1 MQRKLDELR
10 ETLAGFV
17 EQRESLLLVVCA
29 ADPELAY
36 VIKTLEGL
44 DDTSPADL
52 FLIFAEPFT
61 EAPAYASAIMKN
73 LRAQIE
79 VAPAPRAER
88 GEDPLPPLPEVCD
101 DESAPPPARLR
112 AAIDH
117 VASLLPPEDGN
128 RAVWGFLPLQ
138 VANHEAYARLVGE
151 FVAWRGPEAWMRGLR
166 VIARDDR
173 ARPFLA
179 PGLRRLAA
187 PRVLIYDLDMSPEAL
202 NDALVK
208 EASNRSLPVTAR
220 MQALLQLASLDYAHK
235 RYPQAI
241 EKYGA
246 LYNHYGQSE
255 DKAMQALTLQ
265 GAGDSLRRMNDLKGA
280 RVKYQQGLLLAMQT
294 TALPVLLNLTSA
306 LGDVSLKL
314 DALRDA
320 ERFFGLSEQ
329 LAGRLMNPFARADAL
344 EKQGIARDRLS
355 DPGNAV
361 LAWREAEATSRAFA
375 YHERRRSTLERLIA
389 AYRLMQ
395 MDDERRAC
403 EAELKATVQAMKAE
417 AREAHDHSLQVT
429 S

>member
-17 EQRESLLLVVCA
+17 EQRESLLLVVSA

-36 VIKTLEGL
+36 VFKILEGIE
-44 DDTSPADL
+44 DTSPADL

-61 EAPAYASAIMKN
+61 EAPAYASALVKN
-73 LRAQIE
+73 LRVQIE
-79 VAPAPRAER
+79 VAKAPRAER
-88 GEDPLPPLPEVCD
+88 GEDPVPPLPAVCD
-101 DESAPPPARLR
+101 DESAPPHARLR

-117 VASLLPPEDGN
+117 VASLLRPGDGN

-151 FVAWRGPEAWMRGLR
+151 FVAWRGPEPWMRGLR
-166 VIARDDR
+166 VIARDDHT
-173 ARPFLA
+173 RPFLV
-179 PGLRRLAA
+179 PGLRKLGA

-208 EASNRSLPVTAR
+208 EAGNRSLPVASR
-220 MQALLQLASLDYAHK
+220 MQALLQLASLDYAHR

-246 LYNHYGQSE
+246 LYNHYEQRE

-265 GAGDSLRRMNDLKGA
+265 GAGDSLQRMNDLQGA

-294 TALPVLLNLTSA
+294 EALPVLLNLTSA
-306 LGDVSLKL
+306 LGDISLEL
-314 DALRDA
+314 EGFRDA
-320 ERFFGLSEQ
+320 ERFFGLSQ
-329 LAGRLMNPFARADAL
+329 QIAGRLMNPFARADAL
-344 EKQGIARDRLS
+344 EKQGIARDRLGDLAS
-355 DPGNAV
+355 AV
-361 LAWREAEATSRAFA
+361 LTWRDAETLSKTFA
-375 YHERRRSTLERLIA
+375 YHERRRSALERLIA

-395 MDDERRAC
+395 LNDERRGC
-403 EAELKATVQAMKAE
+403 EAELAATVQAMKAD
-417 AREAHDHSLQVT
+417 AREAHDHPLRAT

>member
-10 ETLAGFV
+10 ETLGGFV
-17 EQRESLLLVVCA
+17 EQRESLLLVVSA

-36 VIKTLEGL
+36 VLKTLEGL

-52 FLIFAEPFT
+52 FLVFAEPFT
-61 EAPAYASAIMKN
+61 EASAYASAIMTS

-79 VAPAPRAER
+79 VAQAPRAER
-88 GEDPLPPLPEVCD
+88 GEDPLPPLPDVCD

-128 RAVWGFLPLQ
+128 RAIWGFLPLQ

-151 FVAWRGPEAWMRGLR
+151 FVPWKGPEAWMRGLR

-179 PGLRRLAA
+179 PGLRKLAA

-208 EASNRSLPVTAR
+208 EAGNRSLPVASR
-220 MQALLQLASLDYAHK
+220 MAALLQIASLDHAHK

-241 EKYGA
+241 EKYGV
-246 LYNHYGQSE
+246 LYTYYGQRE

-265 GAGDSLRRMNDLKGA
+265 GAGDSLRRMHDGKGA
-280 RVKYQQGLLLAMQT
+280 RVKYQQGLLLAMET
-294 TALPVLLNLTSA
+294 TALPVLL
-306 LGDVSLKL
+306 K
-314 DALRDA
+314 
-320 ERFFGLSEQ
+320 
-329 LAGRLMNPFARADAL
+329 NPFARADAL
-344 EKQGIARDRLS
+344 EKQGIARDRLG
-355 DPGNAV
+355 DLGHAV
-361 LAWREAEATSRAFA
+361 IAWRDAEVTSKAFA
-375 YHERRRSTLERLIA
+375 YHERRRSVLERLIA
-389 AYRLMQ
+389 AYRIMQ
-395 MDDERRAC
+395 MDEERRGC

-417 AREAHDHSLQVT
+417 AREAHDHPLGVT